1 MPSSKRIRTVTAS
14 ANFPGIRYS
23 DTDTSSRRADDALS
37 DVGILDIERVEEH
50 RQRKKRERKR
60 ESKREN
66 DPKKK
71 STQGRHSRGAFR
83 IPNLLPRVLSAKD

>member
-50 RQRKKRERKR
+50 RQRKKRERERERARERTIRKR
-60 ESKREN
+60 KVRRDAILAVLSE
-66 DPKKK
+66 
-71 STQGRHSRGAFR
+71 FR
-83 IPNLLPRVLSAKD
+83 ICFREF